1 MATTVNG
8 LNGTIKAAIE
18 EIQALID
25 VDVVPSGK
33 FLRDDGT
40 WQTAGGSFAGDMD
53 DIPDGTTYVKTEN
66 NLTDAEKTILS
77 NTSGTNSGDNATNT
91 QYSGLAASKQDA
103 DAQLTS
109 IAALSYTGNALKVIR
124 VNAGETDFELATP
137 SGGSGISQAQARQLT
152 RR

>member
-18 EIQALID
+18 EIQALVD

-66 NLTDAEKTILS
+66 NLTDAEKTILG

-91 QYSGLAASKQDA
+91 QYSGLAASKLEA
-103 DAQLTS
+103 TAFSGLAKITVGTS
-109 IAALSYTGNALKVIR
+109 
-124 VNAGETDFELATP
+124 TP
-137 SGGSGISQAQARQLT
+137 GSPSVGDLWIDT
-152 RR
+152 N

>member
-18 EIQALID
+18 EIQALVD

-53 DIPDGTTYVKTEN
+53 DIPDGATYVKTEN
-66 NLTDAEKTILS
+66 NLTDAEKTILG

-91 QYSGLAASKQDA
+91 QYSGLAASKLEA
-103 DAQLTS
+103 TAFSGLAKITVGTS
-109 IAALSYTGNALKVIR
+109 
-124 VNAGETDFELATP
+124 TP
-137 SGGSGISQAQARQLT
+137 GSPSVGDLWIDT
-152 RR
+152 N

>member
-8 LNGTIKAAIE
+8 LNGTIKAAVE
-18 EIQALID
+18 ELQAIVD

-53 DIPDGTTYVKTEN
+53 DIPDGATYVKTEN

-77 NTSGTNSGDNATNT
+77 
-91 QYSGLAASKQDA
+91 
-103 DAQLTS
+103 DAQVTS
-109 IAALSYTGNALKVIR
+109 IASLSYTGNALKVIR